1 MALSLIVKGFF
12 MNMFQLFFSKVV
24 GVLFALLL
32 SGMVFGVTTYAQET
46 IIGFGD
52 SITTGS
58 PFLRGSGNGRRLGG
72 YEPKLEKLLNDA
84 DNPSII
90 LNYGV
95 GGEQTPEGVNR
106 IDSVLSSHTA
116 RYILIMEGTND
127 QWRGVSAQTTAFNI
141 GVMIDKS
148 KASQIIPIIGTLTP
162 ASRDINQEIPR
173 KYNPAITKVVR
184 AKNAQWVDHYSAL
197 IEDWENLEYDSVH
210 PNDDGYEALA
220 NSWFNKIISLS
231 DSSSSSGCFIA
242 TSKFSGNN

>member
-1 MALSLIVKGFF
+1 MVKGFF
-12 MNMFQLFFSKVV
+12 MNMFQLFFNKVI
-24 GVLFALLL
+24 GVLFGLLL

-72 YEPKLEKLLNDA
+72 YEPTLEKLLNDA
-84 DNPSII
+84 GLSSIV

-106 IDSVLSSHTA
+106 IDSVLSGHAA

-141 GVMIDKS
+141 SVMIDKS
-148 KASQIIPIIGTLTP
+148 KANQTSPVIGTLTP

-173 KYNPAITKVVR
+173 QYNPAIR
-184 AKNAQWVDHYSAL
+184 NIIREKNVQWVDHYSL
-197 IEDWENLEYDSVH
+197 TVGNWENLEYDSVH
-210 PNDDGYEALA
+210 PNEAGYEALA
-220 NSWFNKIISLS
+220 NNWFNKINSLS
-231 DSSSSSGCFIA
+231 DSSSSSGCFIS
-242 TSKFSGNN
+242 TSKLSVNN